1 MSPAPSVA
9 RHSSRNKEIAASS
22 QWYVLQVEP
31 GAELEVAN
39 LVQGHFTSAGL
50 DRPTLIPSPQQKR
63 SRRHA
68 NIPYRGM
75 IFVCA
80 DGVELQR
87 LQEGEIFSK
96 IETSELVRGFLYQ
109 AETYL
114 FEFEG
119 LQAEDGSGSVN
130 EAITRL
136 NKLNRE
142 LHFSGQAAMLLS
154 EAKSYAPGEKGR
166 AIIDQVYLDTEGFG
180 FPDQSDFI
188 EVKMYYSD
196 YHRQLINN
204 ISGVVDIVGGANQ
217 PLSKKG
223 ASLRSADMALVT
235 LSGEVVQR
243 FAKHR
248 YELYVVQTLSQGEL
262 AVLEAL
268 NVYRANDEA
277 ALLRGENVDMFINHV
292 RFVAPGDDTIGVVK
306 KKFTGYLYVSV
317 HLDTTSWHLIK
328 NISKVSG
335 FVGGKTIDEV
345 RPLTTRESNALFGTH
360 KKRVEREYVPVPEIN
375 YGIGDMVHITDGP
388 FATYIG
394 FIQEVNASQERIKV
408 QIEHKAGTAGPG
420 GAGRARFAIAKSI
433 VTDVMFSQ
441 VERLDS

>member
-1 MSPAPSVA
+1 
-9 RHSSRNKEIAASS
+9 
-22 QWYVLQVEP
+22 
-31 GAELEVAN
+31 
-39 LVQGHFTSAGL
+39 
-50 DRPTLIPSPQQKR
+50 
-63 SRRHA
+63 
-68 NIPYRGM
+68 
-75 IFVCA
+75 
-80 DGVELQR
+80 
-87 LQEGEIFSK
+87 
-96 IETSELVRGFLYQ
+96 
-109 AETYL
+109 
-114 FEFEG
+114 
-119 LQAEDGSGSVN
+119 
-130 EAITRL
+130 
-136 NKLNRE
+136 
-142 LHFSGQAAMLLS
+142 
-154 EAKSYAPGEKGR
+154 
-166 AIIDQVYLDTEGFG
+166 
-180 FPDQSDFI
+180 
-188 EVKMYYSD
+188 MYYSD